1 MNQNYI
7 KFLSNNSNI
16 SYKTIINKI
25 QRHEKKLT
33 ISINRLFNFSKK
45 KKNTSKRKENFI
57 KFSVMINHDINSNFR

>member
-16 SYKTIINKI
+16 NYKTIINKI

-45 KKNTSKRKENFI
+45 KIYRRGKKISLNFQ
-57 KFSVMINHDINSNFR
+57 

>member
-16 SYKTIINKI
+16 NYKTIINKI

-45 KKNTSKRKENFI
+45 KNIYRRGKKISLNFQ
-57 KFSVMINHDINSNFR
+57 

>member
-45 KKNTSKRKENFI
+45 KYISKRKENFI

>member
-16 SYKTIINKI
+16 NYKTIINKI

-33 ISINRLFNFSKK
+33 ISINRLFNFSKRK
-45 KKNTSKRKENFI
+45 KYIEEERKF
-57 KFSVMINHDINSNFR
+57 H

>member
-16 SYKTIINKI
+16 NYKTIINKI

-45 KKNTSKRKENFI
+45 KKIYRRGKKISLNFQ
-57 KFSVMINHDINSNFR
+57 

>member
-45 KKNTSKRKENFI
+45 KKIYRRGKKISLNFQ
-57 KFSVMINHDINSNFR
+57 

>member
-16 SYKTIINKI
+16 NYKTIINKI

-45 KKNTSKRKENFI
+45 KYISKRKENFI

>member
-16 SYKTIINKI
+16 NYKTIINKI

-45 KKNTSKRKENFI
+45 KIHRRGKKISLNFQ
-57 KFSVMINHDINSNFR
+57 

>member
-16 SYKTIINKI
+16 NYKTIINKI

-45 KKNTSKRKENFI
+45 KKIHRRGKKISLNFQ
-57 KFSVMINHDINSNFR
+57 